1 MTAWGLKAHVPMSD
15 FMWSRYK
22 DRTLRVK
29 MSMHPHDFDRGGQVY
44 DRNYSEPDG
53 TRGALQGKYQ
63 SVTDESGKY
72 SCECYKADIHGPTE
86 WTDAEYMVDLP
97 IVHQDDIWNHN
108 APWFEIKP
116 KFGFGFYTPGKWPL
130 AQYGNASECF
140 AMCVVTFGAGSYNP
154 LLDIDPMTMPIT
166 EEFDITN

>member
-1 MTAWGLKAHVPMSD
+1 
-15 FMWSRYK
+15 
-22 DRTLRVK
+22 

-44 DRNYSEPDG
+44 DRYAPNDLGEPPSL
-53 TRGALQGKYQ
+53 TGKYQ

-72 SCECYKADIHGPTE
+72 SCECYKNDIHGPDE

-97 IVHQDDIWNHN
+97 IVHQDDIWNP
-108 APWFEIKP
+108 ASKWFEIKP
-116 KFGFGFYTPGKWPL
+116 KFGFSFYTPGKWPL

-154 LLDIDPMTMPIT
+154 LLDINPMDLPIT
-166 EEFDITN
+166 ESFDITI